1 MNSIEEYKTL
11 RDEIG
16 RNQNL
21 MAKTMQTGVA
31 ISSGV
36 VASSFFSE
44 EYGWVLVFVPTLF
57 MIPIVMHIANLCRK
71 SWIIGRY
78 IEFCLEP
85 DLNICWEA
93 FSREFFGD
101 PNKKS
106 HSKYSLTTVLPLLTV
121 QICTPLFALIKWDKV
136 NGILWVSFFTI
147 SLVFVILEFVYLKN
161 FSLRPQTLRRIK
173 ATIELMKKSSCE
185 TKNISQSTIS

>member
-1 MNSIEEYKTL
+1 MSSIEEYKTL

-85 DLNICWEA
+85 DLNIFWEA
-93 FSREFFGD
+93 FSREYFGD
-101 PNKKS
+101 PSKKS

-121 QICTPLFALIKWDKV
+121 QISTPLFALIKWDKIDC
-136 NGILWVSFFTI
+136 ILWVSFFIVSLILVI
-147 SLVFVILEFVYLKN
+147 SEFVYLKN
-161 FSLRPQTLRRIK
+161 FSLRPQTLEKIK
-173 ATIELMKKSSCE
+173 ETIELMKKSSCE
-185 TKNISQSTIS
+185 GRTISQSNKS